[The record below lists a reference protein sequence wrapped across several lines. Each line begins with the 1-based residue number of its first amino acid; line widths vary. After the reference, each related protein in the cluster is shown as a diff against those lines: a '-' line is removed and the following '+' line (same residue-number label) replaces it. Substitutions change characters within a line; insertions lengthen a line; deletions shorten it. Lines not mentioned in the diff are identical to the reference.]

1 MRDIRVWFQAQW
13 GNGKFRILFVSALL
27 VVIALGVE
35 FVFLKYSILKSIR
48 YLTLVLGLF
57 FIAWI
62 DGNSKRIPNK
72 LLIILFIFRTVV
84 LLIECIVYRSM
95 WMSFI
100 ISFASGLLIAG
111 GMFLL
116 CYLLTRGAIG
126 AGDVKLFAVI
136 GYYLGSGAIFT
147 VIFLTIVFAAG
158 YSTVRLIMKKTNM
171 KEEIPFAPF
180 VYIGT
185 LVSMTLGV

>member
-72 LLIILFIFRTVV
+72 LLIILQV
-84 LLIECIVYRSM
+84 
-95 WMSFI
+95 
-100 ISFASGLLIAG
+100 
-111 GMFLL
+111 
-116 CYLLTRGAIG
+116 
-126 AGDVKLFAVI
+126 
-136 GYYLGSGAIFT
+136 
-147 VIFLTIVFAAG
+147 
-158 YSTVRLIMKKTNM
+158 
-171 KEEIPFAPF
+171 
-180 VYIGT
+180 
-185 LVSMTLGV
+185 